1 MKAVELWWSREL
13 IRMSGFMAHTIHQLD
28 DPALEQV
35 RDAAWRIY
43 THAIDLRMER
53 EQGNA

>member
-13 IRMSGFMAHTIHQLD
+13 IRMAGFMSHTIHQLD
-28 DPALEQV
+28 DNGLEQV

-53 EQGNA
+53 EQENA